1 MHDIG
6 KPIQSRIHVFHFVGV
21 NQAKMSLREGNSR
34 TPGNTAK
41 KVETLVEDA
50 QKAAND
56 QVAKITKSFED
67 AAAFGQDNVDALVK
81 TSSLAVKAAEEM
93 NAELASYSKKAFE
106 EGVAVYPL
114 SEVIA
119 HDPQLAGSGG

>member
-1 MHDIG
+1 MAT
-6 KPIQSRIHVFHFVGV
+6 
-21 NQAKMSLREGNSR
+21 AK
-34 TPGNTAK
+34 NTAK